1 MVMKVCNESDAGED
15 MRGWLYACAGVL
27 AVCMCW
33 PVECVLAFDAAH
45 HREHHHLEVLQY
57 SVRDDLGCRATKRS
71 RRLGR
76 RCALGNREVIG
87 RLPYPERPRLNT
99 LSSFFPKLRFN

>member
-33 PVECVLAFDAAH
+33 PVEFVLAFDAAH
-45 HREHHHLEVLQY
+45 HREHHHLEVL
-57 SVRDDLGCRATKRS
+57 SAR
-71 RRLGR
+71 
-76 RCALGNREVIG
+76 
-87 RLPYPERPRLNT
+87 
-99 LSSFFPKLRFN
+99 